1 MVTSEFVSCEMMLQS
16 CALALALSLAL
27 ALALAPV
34 PAPAAAAE
42 RLLKIPLL
50 PW

>member
-1 MVTSEFVSCEMMLQS
+1 MLTSEFVSCEMMLQS
-16 CALALALSLAL
+16 CALALAPSLDLSLAL
-27 ALALAPV
+27 APA

-42 RLLKIPLL
+42 RLLKIPPL